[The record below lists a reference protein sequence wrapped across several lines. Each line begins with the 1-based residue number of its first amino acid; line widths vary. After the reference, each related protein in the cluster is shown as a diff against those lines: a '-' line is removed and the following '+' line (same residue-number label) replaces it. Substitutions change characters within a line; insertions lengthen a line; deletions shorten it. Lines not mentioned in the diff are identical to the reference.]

1 MTTKPPSSVEPAPA
15 GSLEGIAYGC
25 VQGLP
30 ASDPHDLDRLGYA
43 LWLWL
48 KKGKDPLKAA
58 LKNAGAHLMIDDAE
72 ALERISAKLAEK
84 GITL

>member
-1 MTTKPPSSVEPAPA
+1 MTTKPPSAVEPAPA
-15 GSLEGIAYGC
+15 ESLEGVAYGI
-25 VQGLP
+25 VEGLP

-48 KKGKDPLKAA
+48 KNRKDPLEAA
-58 LKNAGAHLMIDDAE
+58 LKNAGARLMIDEAE

>member
-15 GSLEGIAYGC
+15 ESLEGLAYGI
-25 VQGLP
+25 VQSLP

-48 KKGKDPLKAA
+48 KNRKDPLEAA
-58 LKNAGAHLMIDDAE
+58 VKNAGARLMIDEAE

-84 GITL
+84 GITV